1 MCFIPIAIS
10 RVRSSINFHRQ
21 RSALRHSF
29 PWNDDW
35 RISMGGLGDSLGR
48 RGVLM
53 VSMTVNAIF
62 GMLSSL
68 AMSFPKC

>member
-1 MCFIPIAIS
+1 MIGGY
-10 RVRSSINFHRQ
+10 
-21 RSALRHSF
+21 L
-29 PWNDDW
+29 W
-35 RISMGGLGDSLGR
+35 GGLGDSLGR

-68 AMSFPKC
+68 AMTLPTFLVLRFLSGLG

>member
-1 MCFIPIAIS
+1 MIGGY
-10 RVRSSINFHRQ
+10 
-21 RSALRHSF
+21 L
-29 PWNDDW
+29 W
-35 RISMGGLGDSLGR
+35 GGLGDSLGR

-68 AMSFPKC
+68 AMTFPTFLVLRFLSGLGYLVFFLFINNIILQFH

>member
-1 MCFIPIAIS
+1 MIENLQILGMMIGGY
-10 RVRSSINFHRQ
+10 
-21 RSALRHSF
+21 L
-29 PWNDDW
+29 W
-35 RISMGGLGDSLGR
+35 GGLGDSLGR

-68 AMSFPKC
+68 AMTFPTFLVLRFLSGLG